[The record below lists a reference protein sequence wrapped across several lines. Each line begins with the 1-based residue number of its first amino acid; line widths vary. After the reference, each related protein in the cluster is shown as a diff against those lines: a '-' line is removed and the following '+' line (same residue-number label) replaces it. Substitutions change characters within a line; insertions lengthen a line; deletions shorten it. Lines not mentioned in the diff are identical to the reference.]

1 MQAIRPA
8 GAAGNPAGV
17 AARTAAAGAPS
28 TRWLLGCG
36 LVAGPFYLALGL
48 VQAFTREGF
57 SFSRHPLSVLSNG
70 HGGWLLVANFVL
82 TGLMVIAAALGLRR
96 VLGAKSKALQ
106 GFLSGYGA
114 SMLVAAVFRADPM
127 DGFPV
132 GTPVGPPT
140 SISTS
145 GLVHFAAGGIG
156 FLCLAVSCFLAARAM
171 SRLNARALARLSF
184 WSGLIVAVG
193 FFGSAA
199 IPNSSPVLG
208 IWIAV
213 VVGWAWL
220 SILSSVMWTPATEP
234 VASP

>member
-1 MQAIRPA
+1 MQATNPA
-8 GAAGNPAGV
+8 GIAGNPA
-17 AARTAAAGAPS
+17 AGAAS

-36 LVAGPFYLALGL
+36 VTVGPFYLAVGL
-48 VQAFTREGF
+48 AQAFMREGF
-57 SFSRHPLSVLSNG
+57 DFSRHPLSVLENG
-70 HGGWLLVANFVL
+70 HGGWIQVANL
-82 TGLMVIAAALGLRR
+82 ALSGLMVIAAALGFRR
-96 VLGAKSKALQ
+96 VLGPKSRALSW
-106 GFLSGYGA
+106 FLGVYGA
-114 SMLVAAVFRADPM
+114 GMIVASVFRADPM

-184 WSGLIVAVG
+184 WCGLIVAVG
-193 FFGSAA
+193 FFGGVA

-220 SILSSVMWTPATEP
+220 SILSSVMWTSATQ
-234 VASP
+234 VMASP

>member
-1 MQAIRPA
+1 MQAISTPGTA
-8 GAAGNPAGV
+8 GSPT
-17 AARTAAAGAPS
+17 TAAPS
-28 TRWLLGCG
+28 TRWLLRCG
-36 LVAGPFYLALGL
+36 VFVGPFYLAVGL
-48 VQAFTREGF
+48 AQAFAREGF
-57 SFSRHPLSVLSNG
+57 AFSRHPLSVLENG
-70 HGGWLLVANFVL
+70 PGGWIQIANL
-82 TGLMVIAAALGLRR
+82 TLSGLMVIAAAVGLRR
-96 VLGAKSKALQ
+96 VLGAKARALTW
-106 GFLSGYGA
+106 FLGAYGA
-114 SMLVAAVFRADPM
+114 GMIAAAVFRADPM

-184 WSGLIVAVG
+184 WSGFIVAVG
-193 FFGSAA
+193 FFGSMA

-220 SILSSVMWTPATEP
+220 SILSSVMWTSATEAM
-234 VASP
+234 ASP